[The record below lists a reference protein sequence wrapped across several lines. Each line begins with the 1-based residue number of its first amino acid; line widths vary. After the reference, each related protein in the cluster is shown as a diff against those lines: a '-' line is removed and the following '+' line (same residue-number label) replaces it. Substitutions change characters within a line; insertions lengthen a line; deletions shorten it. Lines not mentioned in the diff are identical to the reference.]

1 MRAGEDTG
9 RDARESNRSPVPPA
23 SLGAGMG
30 EVGIDL
36 PWKDTAKRSDGLRG
50 RDESVV
56 AEQ

>member
-1 MRAGEDTG
+1 
-9 RDARESNRSPVPPA
+9 
-23 SLGAGMG
+23 MG